1 MTVTKASFPAFH
13 PYPTQDTELLQH
25 LQYLPGLKELL
36 ILRQVHALEHATVW
50 VLGELRSRQSYPRH
64 ASQADDFGGLST
76 DQGFYLYGSVA
87 TATLQRAV
95 KIALRR
101 LIQGDWNLAIHPRC
115 GTNLSVGMTLATSFA
130 LGLHIFLPKGI
141 IEQILGLSLA
151 AAAATQLTP
160 ELGAATQ
167 RYITTAIPFNL
178 VVDQVIDLSAQ
189 AAQPTHF
196 VKIHWLD

>member
-1 MTVTKASFPAFH
+1 
-13 PYPTQDTELLQH
+13 
-25 LQYLPGLKELL
+25 
-36 ILRQVHALEHATVW
+36 
-50 VLGELRSRQSYPRH
+50 
-64 ASQADDFGGLST
+64 
-76 DQGFYLYGSVA
+76 
-87 TATLQRAV
+87 
-95 KIALRR
+95 
-101 LIQGDWNLAIHPRC
+101 
-115 GTNLSVGMTLATSFA
+115 MTLATSFA